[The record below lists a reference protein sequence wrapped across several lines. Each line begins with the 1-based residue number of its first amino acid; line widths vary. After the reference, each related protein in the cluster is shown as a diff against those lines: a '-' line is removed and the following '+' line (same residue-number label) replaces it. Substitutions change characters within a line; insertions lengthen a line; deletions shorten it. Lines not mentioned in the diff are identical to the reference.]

1 MRIRSP
7 AWRKAPAGGIQ
18 KAGESVSRAAK
29 TAQSHAD
36 AWDVVYHRL
45 TAADPKALSVAELEV
60 LAEAAFWLGKPRES
74 IAARQR
80 AYAVYRDAGDVTHA
94 ARTAWLLFHNYFD
107 LDETAAASGWLQRAH
122 RHAKTIS
129 DQVESGYVA
138 LADCTWAHYQGELDS
153 ALTYAVQAT
162 ETGRH
167 FADRDLEALGLTGQ
181 GLVLV
186 TRGDIAAGLD
196 RMDEAM
202 VAVLSDELSP
212 FATGWVYC
220 VLLYTCEELG
230 DVRRAAEW
238 TDLAVRWCEQRGQD
252 SWYPGLCRL
261 HQCEVRSWRGEWAVA
276 EAQAIRAAEEL
287 APFGEYLVAEGQ
299 YVAGEIRRRKGDFE
313 AAEEAFRQAHRFGR
327 DPQPGLGLLHLAQGD
342 ADQAASELRIA
353 LAGHQGL
360 PLRRG
365 LLLAAQVRAELECG
379 HLERAAASADE
390 LTRVAEH
397 SRSRLLQAMAGTAT
411 GAVLLKR
418 GEAGKALAVL
428 KDACTISREL
438 SCPYETAETKVLIG
452 LATRNLGDEATATL
466 ELDAARATFAM
477 LGAAPDVARV
487 DSLLA
492 SKSEFPA
499 GLTGREVEVL
509 RLVANGK
516 SNREIAAKL
525 VISEHTVARHVSNIF
540 RKLDVASRSAATS
553 FAYEHDLV

>member
-1 MRIRSP
+1 MAQGSC
-7 AWRKAPAGGIQ
+7 GGIQ

-29 TAQSHAD
+29 TAHSHAD

-45 TAADPKALSVAELEV
+45 TAADPMALSVAELEA

-80 AYAVYRDAGDVTHA
+80 AYAAYRDAGDIRHA
-94 ARTAWLLFHNYFD
+94 TKTAWLLFHNYFD
-107 LDETAAASGWLQRAH
+107 LNETAAASGWLKRAH
-122 RHAKTIS
+122 RHAEAIPG
-129 DQVESGYVA
+129 QVERGYVA
-138 LADCTWAHYQGELDS
+138 LADADWAAFQDDLDR
-153 ALTYAVQAT
+153 ALACAVQAT
-162 ETGRH
+162 ETGQR
-167 FADRDLEALGLTGQ
+167 FADPDLEGLGLATQ
-181 GLVLV
+181 GRILI
-186 TRGDIAAGLD
+186 TRGDVPTGLD
-196 RMDEAM
+196 RLDEAL

-220 VLLYTCEELG
+220 LLLYTCEELG

-287 APFGEYLVAEGQ
+287 APFGDYLVAEGQ
-299 YVAGEIRRRKGDFE
+299 YVAGEIRRRKGEFG
-313 AAEEAFRQAHRFGR
+313 AAEEAFRQAHRLGR
-327 DPQPGLGLLHLAQGD
+327 DPQPGLALLHLARGD

-353 LAGHQGL
+353 LAGHQGM
-360 PLRRG
+360 PLRQG

-379 HLERAAASADE
+379 QWEQAAASADA

-428 KDACTISREL
+428 KDACTIGREL
-438 SCPYETAETKVLIG
+438 SCPYETAETRVLIG
-452 LATRNLGDEATATL
+452 LAARKLGDEATAAL
-466 ELDAARATFAM
+466 ELDAARASFVT

-487 DSLLA
+487 DALLA
-492 SKSEFPA
+492 DESEFPA

-525 VISEHTVARHVSNIF
+525 VISEHTVARHLSNIF
-540 RKLDVASRSAATS
+540 RKLDVTSRSAATS